1 MKIYVIAGNKEQA
14 NSWIKSNL
22 DKRMKSGE
30 TTLSWSDYVYLDS
43 PLKLRGVQDPRGVFI
58 GTWRDRPDIEEL
70 VEALFIACIHV
81 NRALE
86 RVRSEIKLKSI
97 RPTPFTWKET
107 PTLGFLAQEL
117 SDAIDAHILK
127 ELTNDS
133 TK

>member
-70 VEALFIACIHV
+70 VDALFIACIHV

-107 PTLGFLAQEL
+107 QQ
-117 SDAIDAHILK
+117 SD
-127 ELTNDS
+127 S
-133 TK
+133 